1 MEASQVYE
9 LASGAM
15 VLLAL
20 TVVLYRRFSR
30 AGRARHAAERAP
42 RTTIARAPTGTTV
55 TLVGK
60 VRFARGTLVSPLTG
74 RRCCY
79 YVMAPLA
86 TWGATASTAPHSP
99 RWLQPPLAREEEG
112 CGFILDDG
120 TGLATVRVGDVAL
133 MDYSMALRPG
143 SDEQQQ
149 AMLQQ
154 RGLTAHEDW
163 SLHEWTVGEGDL
175 VAVSGVVRDRVGT
188 SSSVDA
194 ATGYRVRLRE
204 VFIGPPRGL
213 PLVLWPHPKE

>member
-1 MEASQVYE
+1 MEESLVYE
-9 LASGAM
+9 LAGGAM

-20 TVVLYRRFSR
+20 TIVSYGRFSR

-42 RTTIARAPTGTTV
+42 RTTIARAPTGETV

-60 VRFARGTLVSPLTG
+60 VRFARSTLVSPLTG

-79 YVMAPLA
+79 YVMVPRA
-86 TWGATASTAPHSP
+86 TWGGYGEYGPA
-99 RWLQPPLAREEEG
+99 QPPVALEEEG

-133 MDYSMALRPG
+133 MDYSAGLWPG
-143 SDEQQQ
+143 SDAQQQ

-154 RGLTAHEDW
+154 RGRAAHEDW
-163 SLHEWTVGEGDL
+163 SFHEWTLGEGDL
-175 VAVSGVVRDRVGT
+175 VAVSGVVRDRFGT
-188 SSSVDA
+188 PSVDA

-204 VFIGPPRGL
+204 VLIGPPRGL
-213 PLVLWPHPKE
+213 PLVLWPDPQGVERPGG